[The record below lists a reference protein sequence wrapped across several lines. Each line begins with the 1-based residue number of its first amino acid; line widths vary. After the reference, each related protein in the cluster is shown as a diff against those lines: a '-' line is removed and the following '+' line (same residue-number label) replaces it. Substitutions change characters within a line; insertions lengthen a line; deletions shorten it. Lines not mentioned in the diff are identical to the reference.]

1 MRRSSAA
8 SGWGRGGP
16 ALAGLLVAGT
26 VHAQSAPQPP
36 RSPQAAPESAAPL
49 SGAPA
54 SSAARLHLDY
64 QRGPGA
70 HACASAEQLATAVE
84 ARLGRRVFVA
94 ASEADLHAQLRAQRV
109 GRGYRVALQLYDRE
123 RRPLGRRQLSTRA
136 RHCSA
141 LDEALA
147 LVLSLAADVAVPPP
161 SSAGTPV
168 PHAPPALPQ
177 PLDTPLEIPA
187 DVLAPRQPWQVR
199 PSVGLALLGGLL
211 PGVALAAAFELE
223 LAPPRSWP
231 FWVRASAFLDERTG
245 AATGGEFSAQA
256 LELGVCPWAPR
267 GERLEARLCAQ
278 QLLGLVGASG
288 FGSDADRQEPR
299 VSLALGLEQSFG
311 YRSGDWFIS
320 VSGSL
325 LATPARRRYYYV
337 DGDQITLHEQ
347 GWVWGGARLALGLE
361 L

>member
-1 MRRSSAA
+1 MKRSS
-8 SGWGRGGP
+8 SLRHGWCTSP
-16 ALAGLLVAGT
+16 ALAGLLAAGT
-26 VHAQSAPQPP
+26 VHAQAAPQPP
-36 RSPQAAPESAAPL
+36 KPPVA
-49 SGAPA
+49 APA
-54 SSAARLHLDY
+54 SAEPGSAEAAPAALPARLYLDY

-70 HACASAEQLATAVE
+70 HACASAEQLAAAVE

-123 RRPLGRRQLSTRA
+123 RRLLGRRQLSTRA

-147 LVLSLAADVAVPPP
+147 LVLSLAADVALPPP
-161 SSAGTPV
+161 SSV
-168 PHAPPALPQ
+168 PAAPRAVAPQ

-187 DVLAPRQPWQVR
+187 DVPAPRQPWQLR
-199 PSVGLALLGGLL
+199 PSAGLAALSGLL
-211 PGVALAAAFELE
+211 PGVALAGALELE

-231 FWVRASAFLDERTG
+231 FWLRALGFLDERTG

-267 GERLEARLCAQ
+267 GERFEARLCAE
-278 QLLGLVGASG
+278 QLLGLVRARG

-299 VSLALGLEQSFG
+299 VSLALGLEQSVG
-311 YRSGDWFIS
+311 YRSGAWLIS

-347 GWVWGGARLALGLE
+347 GWVWGGLRLALGLE